1 MSYSDI
7 LGLILSILSILGACS
22 LVLYLRFLLPCNLI
36 PLVSTRLDE
45 VEAIVDRAE
54 AEALPN
60 ANEYRTDVAM
70 YFTVV
75 PVRW

>member
-7 LGLILSILSILGACS
+7 LGLILSVLSILGACS